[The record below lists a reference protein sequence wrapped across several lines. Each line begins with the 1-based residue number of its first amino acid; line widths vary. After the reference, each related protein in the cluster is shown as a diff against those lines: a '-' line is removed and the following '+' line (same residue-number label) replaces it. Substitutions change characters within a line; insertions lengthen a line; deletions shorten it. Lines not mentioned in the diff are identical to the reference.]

1 MTTLMHSGQPKVM
14 VREKQRGGQPKV
26 MVKERQRGFQGTS
39 GPDQELLEGILGRL
53 SKAEF

>member
-1 MTTLMHSGQPKVM
+1 MHSGQPKVM

-26 MVKERQRGFQGTS
+26 MVKERQRDFQGTS